1 MNIRIYSLIMK
12 KPNEYPNKFD
22 NHKKVERI
30 SEFIRL
36 INLDRILTNMN
47 IFGNNYSNVF
57 MFVSIRYKF
66 MRQIN
71 SDIRSTFL

>member
-1 MNIRIYSLIMK
+1 MK

-22 NHKKVERI
+22 NHKEVERI

-36 INLDRILTNMN
+36 INLDRILTYMN

-57 MFVSIRYKF
+57 EYPNIRYSLE
-66 MRQIN
+66 QV
-71 SDIRSTFL
+71 SQ